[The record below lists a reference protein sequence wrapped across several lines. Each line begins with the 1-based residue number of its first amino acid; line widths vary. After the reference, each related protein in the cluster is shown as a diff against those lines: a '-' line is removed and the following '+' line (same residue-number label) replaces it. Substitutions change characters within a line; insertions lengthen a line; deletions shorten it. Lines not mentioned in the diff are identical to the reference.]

1 MKARL
6 LWSLSLPLFALACDS
21 GSSDDGGATDGGTG
35 STSDASTTGSPTSA
49 SATTTDASDSTTT
62 SVDPPTT
69 SDPTSESSSSSGGG
83 GESSSGST
91 GGGFVGSPGCGT
103 KATLPEGENTF
114 ALDGYDRRYVLRYP
128 ENYDP
133 EQPWPLIFALH
144 GNGGNPGYWDAI
156 GGDRDIRT
164 AFSTEAIIVIP
175 EAINNAWR
183 DYGADASTWPMFMDL
198 ELNYFD
204 SIYADVSNDL
214 CIHPDQVF
222 SMGFSGGGSYSGVLG
237 CRRDYIRA
245 IAVGGSVIYFDEA
258 DCNET
263 PAAWITIGDGELT
276 AGREQYRDFFR
287 DLAGCQPESTPVEP
301 EGCIAYD
308 GCDLETPVVFCSH
321 PADHVWPSIGTD
333 ATREFFR
340 RFYMGE

>member
-1 MKARL
+1 MLVGSVL
-6 LWSLSLPLFALACDS
+6 LLGVACDS
-21 GSSDDGGATDGGTG
+21 DSSDEGSGTDT
-35 STSDASTTGSPTSA
+35 DASGSTTGVTTVDMPTTSPGTSTT
-49 SATTTDASDSTTT
+49 SPGMTTDDSTTGGG
-62 SVDPPTT
+62 
-69 SDPTSESSSSSGGG
+69 ESSGGSSSGV

-91 GGGFVGSPGCGT
+91 GSGFVGSPGCGT
-103 KATLPEGENTF
+103 QATLPEGENTF
-114 ALDGYDRRYVLRYP
+114 SLDGYDRRYVLRLP

-133 EQPWPLIFALH
+133 EQAWPLIFALH
-144 GNGGNPGYWDAI
+144 GNGGNPGYWDGL

-164 AFSTEAIIVIP
+164 AFGQEAILVIP

-183 DYGADASTWPMFMDL
+183 DYNAEPETWPMFMDL

-204 SIYADVSNDL
+204 TILDAVSNDL
-214 CIHPDQVF
+214 CIHPDQIF

-237 CRRDYIRA
+237 CRRDYVRA

-258 DCNET
+258 DCVET
-263 PAAWITIGDGELT
+263 PAAWVTIGDGELS
-276 AGREQYRDFFR
+276 AGREAFRDFFR

-301 EGCIAYD
+301 EGCVAYE
-308 GCDLETPVVFCSH
+308 GCGLDTPVVFCGH

-340 RFYMGE
+340 QFYATK